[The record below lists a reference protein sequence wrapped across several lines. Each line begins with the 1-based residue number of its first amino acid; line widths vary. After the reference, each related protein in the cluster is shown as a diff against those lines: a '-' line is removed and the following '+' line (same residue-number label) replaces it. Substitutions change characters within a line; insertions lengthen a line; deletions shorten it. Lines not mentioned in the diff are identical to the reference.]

1 MKTLGEGY
9 GGVLELVDGDILVFD
24 DALVLLVVLGGL
36 GDLVG
41 RRAAPLLLDVRRET
55 QRLSP
60 ATRIEALVAPVLE
73 FRLLRVVTAMIEFAA
88 DEL

>member
-1 MKTLGEGY
+1 M
-9 GGVLELVDGDILVFD
+9 FD
-24 DALVLLVVLGGL
+24 DALVLLLVLGGL

-55 QRLSP
+55 QRLRP